1 MRIRKTPEAGS
12 GSKLFLNN
20 YLKCRHVENFEHQ
33 LDLLCVSKRSLKI
46 FKNLD
51 AGSKPIPLRF
61 ESTTLLRAYCTR
73 TIYIPETTGS
83 FPNADFSSVSML
95 LPSRLRI
102 LNIKMHNSISNL
114 IRYSFSN
121 LILFL
126 KNFFPI
132 NYSFSHLKV
141 GTGIHSSNLVLFFQ
155 I

>member
-1 MRIRKTPEAGS
+1 M
-12 GSKLFLNN
+12 
-20 YLKCRHVENFEHQ
+20 ENFEHQ

-51 AGSKPIPLRF
+51 AGSEPIPVRF
-61 ESTTLLRAYCTR
+61 ESTTLLRRAYCTR

-95 LPSRLRI
+95 LPSRFRI

-114 IRYSFSN
+114 IRYRYSFSN

-141 GTGIHSSNLVLFFQ
+141 GTGTHSSNLVLFFQ

>member
-1 MRIRKTPEAGS
+1 MW
-12 GSKLFLNN
+12 
-20 YLKCRHVENFEHQ
+20 HVENFEHQ

-51 AGSKPIPLRF
+51 AGSEPIPVRF
-61 ESTTLLRAYCTR
+61 ESTTLLRRAYCTR

-95 LPSRLRI
+95 LPSRFRI

-121 LILFL
+121 LIGTLFKKL
-126 KNFFPI
+126 FSNYLLFFTFKGRYR
-132 NYSFSHLKV
+132 YSFFKFNTLFSDLVFFFKFNNIFCHL
-141 GTGIHSSNLVLFFQ
+141 SYRRD
-155 I
+155 

>member
-1 MRIRKTPEAGS
+1 MW
-12 GSKLFLNN
+12 
-20 YLKCRHVENFEHQ
+20 HVENFEHQ

-51 AGSKPIPLRF
+51 AGSEPIPVRF
-61 ESTTLLRAYCTR
+61 ESTTLLRRAYCTR

-95 LPSRLRI
+95 LPSRFRI

-114 IRYSFSN
+114 IRYRYSFSN

-141 GTGIHSSNLVLFFQ
+141 GTGTHSSNLILFFRFSILFQ